1 MKRKSK
7 FDSKAA
13 LGVPSGYTDAGCRVL
28 VSNKVIIARHV
39 DIIEKNIKC
48 IDFISKEDIEKEI
61 IKYKTRQLIGFD
73 NKAESMEKSEEKRM

>member
-1 MKRKSK
+1 MQR
-7 FDSKAA
+7 
-13 LGVPSGYTDAGCRVL
+13 CRVL

-61 IKYKTRQLIGFD
+61 IKYKTRKLIGFD